1 MAEDTHAS
9 NKTPHI
15 DTCYSMRQ
23 ASKDNTEVACMD
35 RYLKPLDVWAIAFG
49 CIIGWGAFV
58 MPGTTFLPM
67 AGVGGTVLALAVSTL
82 IFLVIGRN
90 YSFLM
95 AHRAGTGGVYAYTK
109 EAFGR
114 DHAFICSWFL
124 TLSYITIVFL
134 NATAVFLLSRT
145 FCGDLLQVG
154 FHYQIAGYDVY
165 MGEVALT
172 AAILIATSLLYILSK
187 PLLQKIQTVLAI
199 ILITGIAIISLTTIP
214 HLEPSVL
221 FELPL
226 ESPISPAAAAFTI
239 ILLAPW
245 AFVGFDIASLE
256 TAHFKFPLSKSW
268 GTIAAAILCGGFAYI
283 ALSLVSVSFT
293 PDGFASWQEYL
304 ASLDTFAG
312 ESAIPTFFAAR
323 QAMGPVGSTVVFIT
337 ALAAILTG
345 VIGASRGTIR
355 MLSTMAEDKILSRE
369 FRGTSFCIIFIMAF
383 SIAVSFLGRNALEW
397 FVELTSFGATIAFGY
412 ASAATVRIAGKEGSR
427 PMQIFGIIG
436 TVISAIF
443 AIVQLISSIGPVDT
457 MGAPSFLLLAIWCL
471 LGFLFYWRTMRQ
483 SNLRD
488 FNGVST
494 SSTVLYCL
502 LFYSALMWFLK
513 NLVAATDSDGLS
525 QLVMRDGVALMAF
538 VLIGL
543 AVMLYVQTMLRKR
556 HGELRAVMVR
566 AEESSKAKSQF
577 LFNMSHDIRTPLNAI
592 IGYTHLAPQEP
603 DVPPKIREYVG
614 KIDTASTQL
623 LSLINDILEMSRIE
637 SGKMELELSRVDLL
651 ELLEGARELFAS
663 QMAEKGID
671 FRVNAT
677 QVENRYVM
685 CDGNRLSR
693 VLQNLLSNACK
704 FTPEGGSVTV
714 SLWQMGTTESGRARY
729 EMHVKDTGIGMSPEF
744 ATRVFDAFERERT
757 STVSGIQGTGLGMA
771 ITKKIIDQM
780 DGTIDVATAP
790 GRGTEFIVRLGF
802 EIAEDTGEEPESN
815 AEAAEYADKD
825 IAGLKL
831 LVVEDNTIN
840 REILLTML
848 EAYGI
853 ATDAAENGREAVDA
867 VIAGGPGYYDAVLM
881 DVQMPVLDGYEAT
894 VEIRALP
901 DPDLAAIPIY
911 AVTANAFGEDVQKA
925 ADIGMNG
932 HLAKPIDP
940 EKLREILAEIA
951 TRTA

>member
-1 MAEDTHAS
+1 M
-9 NKTPHI
+9 
-15 DTCYSMRQ
+15 
-23 ASKDNTEVACMD
+23 
-35 RYLKPLDVWAIAFG
+35 
-49 CIIGWGAFV
+49 
-58 MPGTTFLPM
+58 
-67 AGVGGTVLALAVSTL
+67 
-82 IFLVIGRN
+82 
-90 YSFLM
+90 
-95 AHRAGTGGVYAYTK
+95 
-109 EAFGR
+109 
-114 DHAFICSWFL
+114 
-124 TLSYITIVFL
+124 
-134 NATAVFLLSRT
+134 
-145 FCGDLLQVG
+145 
-154 FHYQIAGYDVY
+154 
-165 MGEVALT
+165 
-172 AAILIATSLLYILSK
+172 
-187 PLLQKIQTVLAI
+187 
-199 ILITGIAIISLTTIP
+199 
-214 HLEPSVL
+214 
-221 FELPL
+221 
-226 ESPISPAAAAFTI
+226 
-239 ILLAPW
+239 
-245 AFVGFDIASLE
+245 
-256 TAHFKFPLSKSW
+256 
-268 GTIAAAILCGGFAYI
+268 
-283 ALSLVSVSFT
+283 
-293 PDGFASWQEYL
+293 
-304 ASLDTFAG
+304 
-312 ESAIPTFFAAR
+312 
-323 QAMGPVGSTVVFIT
+323 
-337 ALAAILTG
+337 
-345 VIGASRGTIR
+345 
-355 MLSTMAEDKILSRE
+355 
-369 FRGTSFCIIFIMAF
+369 
-383 SIAVSFLGRNALEW
+383 
-397 FVELTSFGATIAFGY
+397 
-412 ASAATVRIAGKEGSR
+412 
-427 PMQIFGIIG
+427 
-436 TVISAIF
+436 
-443 AIVQLISSIGPVDT
+443 
-457 MGAPSFLLLAIWCL
+457 
-471 LGFLFYWRTMRQ
+471 
-483 SNLRD
+483 
-488 FNGVST
+488 
-494 SSTVLYCL
+494 LYCL

-592 IGYTHLAPQEP
+592 IGYTHLATQEP

-677 QVENRYVM
+677 QMESRYVM